1 MLHVKTNLGTKQS
14 ENLEHHAKTK
24 SENNGNNGI
33 KKKPRSKEQK
43 RHHKPN
49 EPNRCLENDV
59 PKHK

>member
-33 KKKPRSKEQK
+33 KRNPDQRNQK
-43 RHHKPN
+43 GIIN
-49 EPNRCLENDV
+49 QMNLIDV
-59 PKHK
+59 